1 MAIGNRISMDLERL
15 FYPESIAVVGASPSM
30 VTGRMPF
37 YQILKSTG
45 YSGAVYPVNP
55 AHKEIDGDPVYPSLA
70 EIPEGVDLAVCLVPA
85 RFAMK
90 TLEVAVEKGVRFVH
104 FFTSGFSEVGKCEVE
119 EAMLRI
125 ARKGNTRI
133 LGPNCLGVHCAES
146 RVTFDPIVEQE
157 EPGTVAFLG
166 QSGGVTNNFMRMASA
181 KGIAINKAVS
191 FGNQI
196 DLAVEDFLEYF
207 ADDDGIRVIAAYIE
221 DVKDSRAFLRALKRI
236 TPTKPVIIL
245 KGGVTGEGA
254 RAAASHTG
262 AMAGD
267 YAIWSAVMRQHRCIE
282 VYTERQMVDVVML
295 ATSEKIPAGSRI
307 GYLGAG
313 GGTSVLFTD
322 LAASAGFSMPEL
334 SKATQE
340 SIGAKISDVNTS
352 TRNPVDLGAFG
363 FDYKIM
369 THAIRELDHDENI
382 DVIMIYLS
390 LDFLNLFERKRLEKG
405 LYAIA
410 SAAKEIA
417 KPVIPILA
425 KSADDKPRLEE
436 IRLLALSIFRGAGMS
451 MYNDLQD
458 AVAVTRAVLPWS
470 VYRKAHR
477 SGNPRPMVSVP

>member
-1 MAIGNRISMDLERL
+1 MDLERL
-15 FYPESIAVVGASPSM
+15 FYPQSIVVVGASPSM
-30 VTGRMPF
+30 ATGRMPF

-45 YSGAVYPVNP
+45 YTGAVYPVNP
-55 AHKEIDGDPVYPSLA
+55 SHKEIDGDPVYPSLA
-70 EIPEGVDLAVCLVPA
+70 EIPDGVDLAVCLVPA
-85 RFAMK
+85 RFSLE
-90 TLEVAVEKGVRFVH
+90 TLELAVKKGVRFVH
-104 FFTSGFSEVGKCEVE
+104 FFTSGFSEMGNRDLE
-119 EAMLRI
+119 EAMIRI
-125 ARKGNTRI
+125 ARQGGTRI
-133 LGPNCLGVHCAES
+133 VGPNCLGIHCAES
-146 RVTFDPIVEQE
+146 KVTFDPTVEQK

-166 QSGGVTNNFMRMASA
+166 QSGGVTNNFMRMAGA
-181 KGIAINKAVS
+181 KRIWINKVVS

-221 DVKDSRAFLRALKRI
+221 DVKDSKAFLRAVKKI

-267 YAIWSAVMRQHRCIE
+267 HAIWSAVMRQHRCIE
-282 VYTERQMVDVVML
+282 VHTERQMVDVVML
-295 ATSEKIPAGSRI
+295 ATSEKIPAGPRI

-322 LAASAGFSMPEL
+322 LAAGAGLSMPEL

-369 THAIRELDHDENI
+369 THAIRELDQDENI
-382 DVIMIYLS
+382 DVIIIYLS
-390 LDFLNLFERKRLEKG
+390 LDYLNLFERRRLEKG
-405 LYAIA
+405 LHAIG
-410 SAAKEIA
+410 SAAEEIN

-425 KSADDKPRLEE
+425 KSADDEPRLEE

-451 MYNDLQD
+451 MYNDLED
-458 AVAVTRAVLPWS
+458 AVDVLRAVLPWS
-470 VYRKAHR
+470 VRR
-477 SGNPRPMVSVP
+477 MTG

>member
-1 MAIGNRISMDLERL
+1 MNLGRL

-45 YSGAVYPVNP
+45 YTGAVYPVNP

-85 RFAMK
+85 RFSLE
-90 TLEVAVEKGVRFVH
+90 TLELAVKKGVRFVH
-104 FFTSGFSEVGKCEVE
+104 FFTSGFSEMGNRDLE
-119 EAMLRI
+119 EAMIRV
-125 ARKGNTRI
+125 ARKGRTRI
-133 LGPNCLGVHCAES
+133 VGPNCLGIHCAES
-146 RVTFDPIVEQE
+146 RVTFDPTIEQE
-157 EPGTVAFLG
+157 DPGTVAFLG

-181 KGIAINKAVS
+181 KRIWINKAVS

-207 ADDDGIRVIAAYIE
+207 ADDDAISVVAAYIE
-221 DVKDSRAFLRALKRI
+221 DVKESQAFLRAVKKI
-236 TPTKPVIIL
+236 TPSKPLIIL

-282 VYTERQMVDVVML
+282 VHTERQMVDLVMM
-295 ATSEKIPAGSRI
+295 ATSTKIPAGSRV

-322 LAASAGFSMPEL
+322 LAAGAGLSMPEL
-334 SKATQE
+334 SKTTQE
-340 SIGAKISDVNTS
+340 SIAAKISAVNTS

-369 THAIRELDHDENI
+369 THAIRELDGDENI
-382 DVIMIYLS
+382 DAIIIYLS
-390 LDFLNLFERKRLEKG
+390 LDYLNLFERKRLEKG
-405 LYAIA
+405 LHAIGSA
-410 SAAKEIA
+410 SEEIR
-417 KPVIPILA
+417 KPVIPVLA
-425 KSADDKPRLEE
+425 KSSDDKPRLEE

-451 MYNDLQD
+451 MYNDLED
-458 AVAVTRAVLPWS
+458 AVVAIRAVLAWS
-470 VYRKAHR
+470 GHRKGGKIKGP
-477 SGNPRPMVSVP
+477 S